1 MMNIGQ
7 RFRTAFFM
15 EGDGVKSKLN
25 KGLIILLVVGIG
37 ILLLSSLFKT
47 STERRQPDPESRAN
61 EVMGIPGLDRSGSEI
76 EREIAGILNKIE
88 GISNAAVFLT
98 VESGPELI
106 IADISEGSERKTT
119 EEDSDGGSREIVEN
133 NRKDGYVILRET
145 GGGERPLVIYERK
158 EQYRGVLVVASGVED
173 MRLKAQ
179 VIEALSSL
187 LGLPHHRIVVL
198 PRG

>member
-1 MMNIGQ
+1 MNIGQ

>member
-1 MMNIGQ
+1 M
-7 RFRTAFFM
+7 
-15 EGDGVKSKLN
+15 
-25 KGLIILLVVGIG
+25 
-37 ILLLSSLFKT
+37 
-47 STERRQPDPESRAN
+47 
-61 EVMGIPGLDRSGSEI
+61 
-76 EREIAGILNKIE
+76 
-88 GISNAAVFLT
+88 
-98 VESGPELI
+98 
-106 IADISEGSERKTT
+106 
-119 EEDSDGGSREIVEN
+119 
-133 NRKDGYVILRET
+133 RET